1 MGCLKVL
8 VVVFLVLMAEASVGG
23 CIRPI
28 NGGGSGGKGF
38 KQLFSS
44 QLPRG
49 PVPPSGASF
58 CHNKLQPYKYTQFS
72 YENDYVNCP

>member
-1 MGCLKVL
+1 MGCMKVL

-28 NGGGSGGKGF
+28 NKGGGGGGGGGGKDF
-38 KQLFSS
+38 EQLFSS

-49 PVPPSGASF
+49 PVPPSGPSF
-58 CHNKLQPYKYTQFS
+58 CYNKYTQLS
-72 YENDYVNCP
+72 YENY